1 MEWKVLDKG
10 FLRLVE
16 FMGGDNAVVQAARVS
31 YGKGLKGEEKDKK
44 LIFYLMEHEHM
55 TPFEHSVFKFHV
67 KCPIFVARQWFRHRW
82 GSYNEISGRYTKYSD
97 EFYMPSRLRVQS
109 ERNKQMS
116 EFGDLKE
123 EKILLEKMEKVQEE
137 SFRVYRELLEKGI
150 ARELARI
157 VCPLST
163 YTQFYWTVNARSLMN
178 FLRLRL
184 DIHAQ
189 YEIREYAKCILKVFK
204 EKMPWTYNAFLKL
217 CLRDK
222 ENYPEI

>member
-1 MEWKVLDKG
+1 MEFKVLDKG

-67 KCPIFVARQWFRHRW
+67 KTPIFVARQWFRHRW
-82 GSYNEISGRYTKYSD
+82 GSYNEISGRYTQYPD

-109 ERNKQMS
+109 KKDKQMS
-116 EFGDLKE
+116 EFGDVEE
-123 EKILLEKMEKVQEE
+123 EKILLEKMRNIQEE
-137 SFRVYRELLEKGI
+137 SFRIYRELLERGV
-150 ARELARI
+150 AREVARI
-157 VCPLST
+157 ICPLST

-189 YEIREYAKCILKVFK
+189 YEIREYAKCILEVFK
-204 EKMPWTYNAFLKL
+204 EKMPWTYEAFVKL
-217 CLRDK
+217 CIKDR

>member
-1 MEWKVLDKG
+1 MEFKVLDKG

-31 YGKGLKGEEKDKK
+31 YGKGLKGEERDKK

-82 GSYNEISGRYTKYSD
+82 GSYNEISGRYTQYPD
-97 EFYMPSRLRVQS
+97 EFYMPSKLRVQS
-109 ERNKQMS
+109 KKDKQMS
-116 EFGDLKE
+116 EFGDVKE
-123 EKILLEKMEKVQEE
+123 EKILLEKMKTIQEE
-137 SFRVYRELLEKGI
+137 SFRIYRELLEKGV
-150 ARELARI
+150 AREVARI
-157 VCPLST
+157 ICPLST

-189 YEIREYAKCILKVFK
+189 YEIREYAKCILEVFK
-204 EKMPWTYNAFLKL
+204 EKMPWTYEAFVKL
-217 CLRDK
+217 CIKDR